1 MELKLY
7 NTLTRQKEEFKP
19 IKPGFAGIYSCGP
32 TVYWYQH
39 IGNLR
44 CYIFADILKRV
55 LAYDNYQVKQVMNV
69 TDVGHL
75 TSDADEGEDKMEK
88 ATRDSL
94 YIKCKKCGKT
104 FFSGIICPSEYFESL
119 ALNNYHE
126 CICGE
131 VTNAIKKKGEK
142 EGEGDY
148 FHIPFEKIK
157 ESKEIA
163 NYYWQI
169 FREDFKKLN
178 ISEPDIWCKATEHIK
193 EQIELI
199 KKLEEK
205 GYTYKTSDGIYFDTS
220 KLKDYGKLSGL
231 KKEGLQA
238 GVRVEMKE
246 KKNSTDFALWK
257 FSLSGQAKRQQEWES
272 PWGIGFPG
280 WHIECSAMSLKYL
293 GEYFDSFGKLRV
305 DGEQG
310 RTIDIHTGGEDHIS
324 IHHTNEIAQSEAA
337 TGKKFVN
344 YWLHGAFLS
353 FKNAKISKSTEI
365 KKSAETGKNM
375 SGRYTISELEKNN
388 FNPLSYRYLC
398 LSAHYRSSLA
408 FDLESL
414 TAAQNALNNLYQ
426 IVGNFP
432 KPTTSISEIE
442 EKFDQAINDDLNT
455 PKALAIVWDLLKEK
469 YPDEQKMATLLKF
482 DQVLGLDLDKIK
494 PIEIPEK
501 ISVLAKEREEL
512 RKQKKWSEAD
522 QVRKKIEDLGFT
534 VEDAEQGSII
544 KKI

>member
-1 MELKLY
+1 MLKFY

-19 IKPGFAGIYSCGP
+19 IKPGFVGIYSCGP

-88 ATRDSL
+88 A
-94 YIKCKKCGKT
+94 
-104 FFSGIICPSEYFESL
+104 
-119 ALNNYHE
+119 A
-126 CICGE
+126 
-131 VTNAIKKKGEK
+131 EK
-142 EGEGDY
+142 EGKKAED
-148 FHIPFEKIK
+148 
-157 ESKEIA
+157 IA

-220 KLKDYGKLSGL
+220 KLKDYGKLAGL

-238 GVRVEMKE
+238 GIRVEMKD

-257 FSLSGQAKRQQEWES
+257 FSEKPGVRQQEWES

-280 WHIECSAMSLKYL
+280 WHIECSAMSMKYL
-293 GEYFDSFGKLRV
+293 GETF
-305 DGEQG
+305 
-310 RTIDIHTGGEDHIS
+310 DIHTGGEDHIS

-337 TGKKFVN
+337 TGQKFVN
-344 YWLHGAFLS
+344 YWLHGAFLT
-353 FKNAKISKSTEI
+353 FKGGKISKST
-365 KKSAETGKNM
+365 G
-375 SGRYTISELEKNN
+375 GLYTISELEKNN

-398 LSAHYRSSLA
+398 LSAHYRSPLA

-414 TAAQNALNNLYQ
+414 TAAQNVLNNLYQ

-432 KPTTSISEIE
+432 RPTTIIEEVE
-442 EKFDQAINDDLNT
+442 EKFLAAINDDLNM
-455 PKALAIVWDLLKEK
+455 PEALAVVWDLLKEK

-482 DQVLGLDLDKIK
+482 DKILGLDLDKITPLK
-494 PIEIPEK
+494 SSTENGIIIKIPENENIPEK
-501 ISVLAKEREEL
+501 VMELIKKREEL
-512 RKQKKWSEAD
+512 RKQKKYTEAD
-522 QVRKKIEDLGFT
+522 QVRKEIEKIAGPGYEIQDTKKGP
-534 VEDAEQGSII
+534 SISGPTGPSR
-544 KKI
+544 

>member
-1 MELKLY
+1 MLKLY

-39 IGNLR
+39 IGCLR
-44 CYIFADILKRV
+44 AYIFADVLKKT
-55 LAYDNYQVKQVMNV
+55 LIYNNYQIKHVINV

-75 TSDADEGEDKMEK
+75 TSDADTGEDKMEK
-88 ATRDSL
+88 A
-94 YIKCKKCGKT
+94 
-104 FFSGIICPSEYFESL
+104 
-119 ALNNYHE
+119 A
-126 CICGE
+126 
-131 VTNAIKKKGEK
+131 AK
-142 EGEGDY
+142 EGKKAED
-148 FHIPFEKIK
+148 
-157 ESKEIA
+157 IA

-169 FREDFKKLN
+169 LKDDFKKLN

-220 KLKDYGKLSGL
+220 KLKDYGKLAGL
-231 KKEGLQA
+231 KIEGLEA
-238 GVRVEMKE
+238 GARIEMKE
-246 KKNSTDFALWK
+246 KKNITDFALWK
-257 FSLSGQAKRQQEWES
+257 FSPSTIRQAHGSGQAKRQQEWES

-280 WHIECSAMSLKYL
+280 WHIECSAMSMKYL
-293 GEYFDSFGKLRV
+293 GEHF
-305 DGEQG
+305 
-310 RTIDIHTGGEDHIS
+310 DIHTGGEEHIA

-344 YWLHGAFLS
+344 YWLHIRWLL
-353 FKNAKISKSTEI
+353 FKGGKMSKSKGEI
-365 KKSAETGKNM
+365 
-375 SGRYTISELEKNN
+375 YTLSELKNLN
-388 FNPLSYRYLC
+388 FQSLAFRYLC
-398 LSAHYRSSLA
+398 LNTHYRSPLS

-432 KPTTSISEIE
+432 KPTTIIKEVE

-455 PKALAIVWDLLKEK
+455 PKALAVVWDLLKEK

-482 DQVLGLDLDKIK
+482 DQVLGLNLDKVK
-494 PIEIPEK
+494 PIEIPEE
-501 ISVLAKEREEL
+501 ISALAKEREEL

-544 KKI
+544 KKLS